1 MRAFISYSSTDR
13 ALARRIAEM
22 LRTRGFDIWIDEG
35 ELGPGDSLASSIAS
49 AIGQINLFVVILTK
63 YSVSSKWVKFELE
76 QALNRMVGGEV
87 KIAPLRFDDSEVPEY
102 LKGQTWGDVRTDED
116 LVRHLN
122 HTVRQLGV
130 RIPMPPELIK
140 ERFEARTPVRY
151 GLRLVPS
158 QEFREDGF
166 LGPEERRYVFI
177 GDYAEQ
183 CGRSLRQILSNLWMG
198 DAFEQVS
205 NANLAWT
212 AVIFEIGDLN
222 RQRLGLMPATWK
234 AIFRIL
240 SSKNRLGMFSPSPE
254 ERKRLGPRGRDY
266 YEGDQEYWFDRIT
279 SRKAY
284 EIEGKGKVSPYEM
297 LKTHFG
303 YDDNCFDLTGGT
315 GIAADIDGRETL
327 HSLFSNETRTPSR
340 LFLVNNAAIAYINCR
355 VQELGHVDD
364 GLVLV

>member
-1 MRAFISYSSTDR
+1 VRQGLTLENADGLRQLYAR
-13 ALARRIAEM
+13 LA
-22 LRTRGFDIWIDEG
+22 DV
-35 ELGPGDSLASSIAS
+35 LG
-49 AIGQINLFVVILTK
+49 
-63 YSVSSKWVKFELE
+63 LE
-76 QALNRMVGGEV
+76 IPA
-87 KIAPLRFDDSEVPEY
+87 KSF
-102 LKGQTWGDVRTDED
+102 ED
-116 LVRHLN
+116 LAHE
-122 HTVRQLGV
+122 
-130 RIPMPPELIK
+130 IACPMLAKSIR
-140 ERFEARTPVRY
+140 ERYKAQTPVRY

-158 QEFREDGF
+158 QEFRKDGR

-198 DAFEQVS
+198 EAFDQVS

-222 RQRLGLMPATWK
+222 RRRLDLMPGTWK

-240 SSKNRLGMFSPSPE
+240 SSKKRMPLIRASGEEKARLGS
-254 ERKRLGPRGRDY
+254 RGRDY

-284 EIEGKGKVSPYEM
+284 EIEGKEIVSPYDM
-297 LKTHFG
+297 LKRYFG

-315 GIAADIDGRETL
+315 GIAADIDGTEP
-327 HSLFSNETRTPSR
+327 HSLFSNETRIPSR
-340 LFLVNNAAIAYINCR
+340 LFLVKNAAVESINCR

-364 GLVLV
+364 KNVLY